1 MKILM
6 EQWWN
11 DKILTS
17 HLVINCEE
25 RDGCHNETFFLSYDT
40 IHLLYSQWTVDILEK
55 QQC

>member
-40 IHLLYSQWTVDILEK
+40 IHLLYRQLTVDILEL
-55 QQC
+55 